1 MTDPAILHSAN
12 AVCLRKSFRDAIRDA
27 FFTGMVKPYK
37 GGKYALM
44 ALLPKKFGRQY
55 LHRALEQMNLS
66 GLYQSRTRDYIVNVT
81 MPEFTA
87 DFDEKMNAYCQN
99 AGVQT
104 AFTDHADFSPM
115 STSALKVGE
124 ISHKAKIE
132 VSRHGTKAAAVTF
145 SGFVGCAPRI
155 LEHKE
160 VRLTR
165 PFVYAIVHTETG
177 IPVFAGIENRI
188 AKIIE

>member
-55 LHRALEQMNLS
+55 LHKALEQMNLS
-66 GLYQSRTRDYIVNVT
+66 GLYLSRTRGYIVNVT

-87 DFDEKMNAYCQN
+87 DFDEKMNDYCEK
-99 AGVQT
+99 GEDRSEQT
-104 AFTDHADFSPM
+104 WHEGCGCDIF
-115 STSALKVGE
+115 
-124 ISHKAKIE
+124 
-132 VSRHGTKAAAVTF
+132 
-145 SGFVGCAPRI
+145 GFCG
-155 LEHKE
+155 L
-160 VRLTR
+160 
-165 PFVYAIVHTETG
+165 YSWG
-177 IPVFAGIENRI
+177 IGA
-188 AKIIE
+188 